1 MLNQYPYPEY
11 EGRRSI
17 VTGILLAII
26 TCGIYSLYW
35 QYKQMDTLNSWLGRN
50 EYSFILWLLLS
61 ILTCGIFGLYYEY
74 KMATG
79 INEIQTNKGMYVD
92 TSLPILCVLLALF
105 GAGIASIAIQQYH
118 INKLYGDS
126 TDG

>member
-1 MLNQYPYPEY
+1 MQNQYPYPEY

-17 VTGILLAII
+17 VIGILLAII

-35 QYKQMDTLNSWLGRN
+35 QYKQMDTLNSWLGRH

-61 ILTCGIFGLYYEY
+61 ILTCGIFFLYYEY

-105 GAGIASIAIQQYH
+105 GVGLASIAIQQYQ
-118 INKLYGDS
+118 INKLYGDHS
-126 TDG
+126 DG